1 MSAISELERITG
13 AAGDRQSNV
22 LRMLAL
28 GACFVIIV
36 AGLKAAAPIV
46 NLVLLALLVAQSLSN
61 VPMWLTKKGMKPG
74 VSVLLSILVVL
85 AGGLLLVALFSVS
98 TARLADQLPTYQARL
113 STIRDN
119 VMTALSGRG
128 VDVSQIAAF
137 QPLDPNRAL
146 GAAKVFL
153 GGLASAL
160 GTSILIILIA
170 AVVLYEITDARLLH
184 HRGEQ
189 PGTLAARFDEITGQS
204 RQYIALTG
212 LAGLIQAAFNF
223 VILLLVG
230 VDAPLTWTVLFF
242 FLNFIP
248 GVGFLFALI
257 PPALLALLEYGWQR
271 AVIVVVGWWF
281 VNLIGDNVI
290 KPRFFVKGL
299 DISFT
304 TIVFAV
310 VFWSWVLGPAGAIL
324 AVPLALSLKRMAE
337 LMPGSPVAER
347 RAVPRV

>member
-1 MSAISELERITG
+1 MQQDTG
-13 AAGDRQSNV
+13 GATNQLSRLLPVLLAA
-22 LRMLAL
+22 
-28 GACFVIIV
+28 ACVVIIV

-46 NLVLLALLVAQSLSN
+46 NLVLLGLLVAQSLSN
-61 VPMWLTKKGMKPG
+61 VPMWLMKKGLKPG
-74 VSVLLSILVVL
+74 ASVLVSILSVL
-85 AGGLLLVALFSVS
+85 AGGLLLVGMFSVS
-98 TARLADQLPTYQARL
+98 TAQLADQLPTYQARL
-113 STIRDN
+113 TALRDN
-119 VMTALSGRG
+119 VMAMLSGRG

-146 GAAKVFL
+146 AAARVFFS
-153 GGLASAL
+153 GLASAL

-170 AVVLYEITDARLLH
+170 AVVLYEITSVRVLH
-184 HRGEQ
+184 QRGER
-189 PGTLAARFDEITGQS
+189 PGSLAARFDEVTGQS

-212 LAGLIQAAFNF
+212 LAGLIQAVFNLA
-223 VILLLVG
+223 ILLLVG

-257 PPALLALLEYGWQR
+257 PPALLALLEFGWQR
-271 AVIVVVGWWF
+271 ALIVVVGWWF

-304 TIVFAV
+304 NIVFSV

-324 AVPLALSLKRMAE
+324 AVPLALSLRR
-337 LMPGSPVAER
+337 VAEFIPGAP
-347 RAVPRV
+347 RA

>member
-1 MSAISELERITG
+1 MSVTSEVERIAG
-13 AAGDRQSNV
+13 AVTDRPSDLLRV
-22 LRMLAL
+22 LVA

-36 AGLKAAAPIV
+36 AGLKLAAPIV
-46 NLVLLALLVAQSLSN
+46 NLVLLGLLVAQSLSN
-61 VPMWLTKKGMKPG
+61 VPMWLMKKGLKPG
-74 VSVLLSILVVL
+74 VSVLVSILAVL
-85 AGGLLLVALFSVS
+85 AGGLLLVGLFSVS
-98 TARLADQLPTYQARL
+98 TARLAEQLPTYQERL
-113 STIRDN
+113 SAIRDN
-119 VMTALSGRG
+119 VMAVLAGRG
-128 VDVSQIAAF
+128 VDVSKVAAF

-146 GAAKVFL
+146 GAARVFL

-170 AVVLYEITDARLLH
+170 AVVLYEITQVRVRRG
-184 HRGEQ
+184 RGER
-189 PGTLAARFDEITGQS
+189 PGTLAARFDEVTGQS

-212 LAGLIQAAFNF
+212 LAGLIQAAFNL

-230 VDAPLTWTVLFF
+230 VDAPLTWAVLFF

-257 PPALLALLEYGWQR
+257 PPAALALLEHGWQR
-271 AVIVVVGWWF
+271 ALIVVVGWWI

-310 VFWSWVLGPAGAIL
+310 VFWSWVLGPPGAIL
-324 AVPLALSLKRMAE
+324 GVPLALSLKRIAE
-337 LMPGSPVAER
+337 SIPGSTAS
-347 RAVPRV
+347 

>member
-1 MSAISELERITG
+1 MRTQQEIERITG
-13 AAGDRQSNV
+13 ALGERAGLFRV
-22 LRMLAL
+22 LVA
-28 GACFVIIV
+28 GASLVIVV
-36 AGLKAAAPIV
+36 AGLKLAAPIV
-46 NLVLLALLVAQSLSN
+46 NLVLLGLLVAQSLSN
-61 VPMWLTKKGMKPG
+61 VPTWLVKKGLKPG
-74 VSVLLSILVVL
+74 VSVIVSILLVL
-85 AGGLLLVALFSVS
+85 AGGLLIVGLFSVS
-98 TARLADQLPTYQARL
+98 TARLVDQLPAYQERL
-113 STIRDN
+113 SVIRDK
-119 VMTALSGRG
+119 VMAALTARG
-128 VDVSQIAAF
+128 VDVSQIGAF

-146 GAAKVFL
+146 SAARVFL

-160 GTSILIILIA
+160 GTSILVILIA
-170 AVVLYEITDARLLH
+170 AVVLYEITAVRVLH
-184 HRGEQ
+184 TRGER
-189 PGTLAARFDEITGQS
+189 PGSLAARFDEVTGQS

-212 LAGLIQAAFNF
+212 LAGAIQAAFNL

-257 PPALLALLEYGWQR
+257 PPAVLALLEYGWQR

-304 TIVFAV
+304 NIVFSV
-310 VFWSWVLGPAGAIL
+310 
-324 AVPLALSLKRMAE
+324 
-337 LMPGSPVAER
+337 
-347 RAVPRV
+347 